1 VPALFVDADLMSA
14 IDQVAGL
21 HRTVAEI
28 DLAAE
33 ALHFCKQVFM
43 PLVIDLKIS
52 KMAGYRRNPGWG
64 QDYISRLSSGP

>member
-28 DLAAE
+28 DPATE
-33 ALHFCKQVFM
+33 ALHFCEQVFI
-43 PLVIDLKIS
+43 PPVVDLQIS
-52 KMAGYRRNPGWG
+52 KMAGYRRDPGWG
-64 QDYISRLSSGP
+64 WTANRA